1 MAQLST
7 NEKSSTLIFISFYT
21 YHEFYKRFNSKNGHI
36 FSNFQGFKVAL
47 NFLYDPNCTLKTNGW
62 IYSCFEPVF
71 IEKEGN
77 ICFQD
82 KTSNSNS
89 YVLCQKALSRS
100 GCFVDYLNAKSNF
113 LNALNLMASSDRGNL
128 LRGIEDCLGVAP
140 SVVGFP
146 RDRTSCNNPGQNV
159 PSFCSSA
166 KKSFLA
172 LLSFCPGTRAATKN
186 PGKVKNY
193 QIKKRKK
200 SSLLHFF
207 PFFPDCQNSVLAR
220 LVAKYQNPVSACS
233 I

>member
-1 MAQLST
+1 MFIFFGPAQQKWKLF
-7 NEKSSTLIFISFYT
+7 NVYFCWWFFISLCT
-21 YHEFYKRFNSKNGHI
+21 YYEFSKSFNSKNGHI
-36 FSNFQGFKVAL
+36 FSNFQGFKFGL
-47 NFLYDPNCTLKTNGW
+47 NFLYDPNCSSKTNGW

-128 LRGIEDCLGVAP
+128 SRGIENCLDVAP

-146 RDRTSCNNPGQNV
+146 RDGISRDNPGWDV
-159 PSFCSSA
+159 P
-166 KKSFLA
+166 
-172 LLSFCPGTRAATKN
+172 LSLGPGTKIFSLSCCPFV
-186 PGKVKNY
+186 PG
-193 QIKKRKK
+193 
-200 SSLLHFF
+200 
-207 PFFPDCQNSVLAR
+207 
-220 LVAKYQNPVSACS
+220 
-233 I
+233 

>member
-1 MAQLST
+1 MNLLKVSI
-7 NEKSSTLIFISFYT
+7 K
-21 YHEFYKRFNSKNGHI
+21 KHI

-62 IYSCFEPVF
+62 IYGCFEPVF

-128 LRGIEDCLGVAP
+128 SRGIENCLGVAP

-146 RDRTSCNNPGQNV
+146 RDGISRDNPGWDV
-159 PSFCSSA
+159 P
-166 KKSFLA
+166 
-172 LLSFCPGTRAATKN
+172 LSLGPGT
-186 PGKVKNY
+186 
-193 QIKKRKK
+193 KRQW
-200 SSLLHFF
+200 
-207 PFFPDCQNSVLAR
+207 DVL
-220 LVAKYQNPVSACS
+220 S
-233 I
+233 